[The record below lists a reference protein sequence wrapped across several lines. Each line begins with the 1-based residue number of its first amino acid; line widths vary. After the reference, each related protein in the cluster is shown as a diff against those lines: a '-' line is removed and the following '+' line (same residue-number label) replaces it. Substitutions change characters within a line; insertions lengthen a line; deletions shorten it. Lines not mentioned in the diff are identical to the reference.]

1 MHTGG
6 IFLYNYLPLL
16 LSRSTQ
22 LEYLQVRRTPF
33 MLEIHAVTL
42 PFDAGNIL
50 TNAPENRFFRHHK
63 PCAVKPAPA
72 QVLDELL

>member
-1 MHTGG
+1 
-6 IFLYNYLPLL
+6 
-16 LSRSTQ
+16 
-22 LEYLQVRRTPF
+22 